1 MTIETFSQ
9 QNATANVGHES
20 PETFAFSADINQLL
34 SLIINTFYSNKD
46 IFLRELVS
54 NASDALDK
62 IRYQSLT
69 DASVLDANSKLSI
82 HLVPNK
88 TNNTLTIEDSGI
100 GMTKTDLIN
109 HLGTIAKSG
118 TKAFMEAL
126 QAGADVSMIGQ
137 FGVGFYSAYLVADTV
152 TVYSKH
158 NDDDMHV
165 WESRAGGSFTITKC
179 DDSVSPL
186 ERGTRMVLT
195 LKDDMLEYLEESKLK
210 SLIQRHSEFID
221 FPIEL
226 WTEKKV
232 DKEIT
237 DDESVSEEEDDD
249 KEDDVPIVEDSVDN
263 KKKTKT
269 IQEITHDWER
279 LNSQKPLW
287 MRKADEVTHEEYTSF
302 YKALSN
308 DWEEHATVKH
318 FSVEGQLEFRA
329 ILFTPKRA
337 PFDMFEGGN
346 KKSNNVKLYVRRV
359 FITDEC
365 ENLLPEY
372 LSFVKGIVDSED
384 LPLNIS
390 RETLQQNKILR
401 VIKKNLVKKCLE
413 MFHSLVDDDD
423 KYNSFYEAF
432 GKNLKLGVH
441 EDSTNRTKLAKL
453 LRYNTTKTEVG
464 SLASLD
470 DYVDRMQEKQ
480 NGIYF
485 VTGESLDVVRKSP
498 FIEKLQ
504 SKGIEVIYMVDA
516 IDEYVVQQLREYE
529 GHTLICATKEGLSFE
544 DDEEEQKAFEVAKE
558 EYKKL
563 CEVVKD
569 VLSDKVSKVV
579 VSNRITESPCVLVTG
594 EYGWSAN
601 MERIMKAQALRDSS
615 MGMHMNGSKTMEINP
630 SHRIVKALKDNI
642 ADNENDKTVKDLVW
656 LLYETAILTSG
667 FSLDAPTVFSG
678 RIHRLIELGL
688 GLNDDE
694 DEDTIECEER
704 ASGESDEDDDT
715 SMEEVD

>member
-1 MTIETFSQ
+1 M
-9 QNATANVGHES
+9 
-20 PETFAFSADINQLL
+20 
-34 SLIINTFYSNKD
+34 
-46 IFLRELVS
+46 VS

-62 IRYQSLT
+62 LRYQSLT
-69 DASVLDANSKLSI
+69 DAGVLDANSKLGI
-82 HLVPNK
+82 QLVPNK
-88 TNNTLTIEDSGI
+88 ANNTLTIEDSGI

-158 NDDDMHV
+158 NEDDMYV

-186 ERGTRMVLT
+186 VRGTRMVLT

-237 DDESVSEEEDDD
+237 DDDSVSEEEENDDD
-249 KEDDVPIVEDSVDN
+249 KPNDDKLDDDKLDDDKPDDEESDVPIIEDSVN
-263 KKKTKT
+263 KKTKT

-287 MRKADEVTHEEYTSF
+287 MRKADGVTHEEYSSF

-337 PFDMFEGGN
+337 PYDMFEGGN
-346 KKSNNVKLYVRRV
+346 KKTNNVKLYVRRV

-413 MFHSLVDDDD
+413 MFYSLVDDED
-423 KYNSFYEAF
+423 KYNAFYEAF

-453 LRYNTTKTEVG
+453 LRYNTTKTEAG

-516 IDEYVVQQLREYE
+516 IDEYVVQQLKEYE

-630 SHRIVKALKDNI
+630 SHRIVKALKANI
-642 ADNENDKTVKDLVW
+642 VDNENDKMVKDLVW

-694 DEDTIECEER
+694 DDEDDEDGEETIECEER
-704 ASGESDEDDDT
+704 ASGESDEDDDK